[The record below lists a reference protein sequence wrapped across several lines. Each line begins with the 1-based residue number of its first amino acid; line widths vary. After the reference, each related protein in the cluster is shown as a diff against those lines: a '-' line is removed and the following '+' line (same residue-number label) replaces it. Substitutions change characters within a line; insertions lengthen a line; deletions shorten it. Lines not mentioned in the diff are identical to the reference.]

1 MIQNMPD
8 ISIQSFDYQLP
19 DSHIALFPADQR
31 DGSRLLVY
39 KDSHINHTTFKDF
52 PNLLPTNSMLICNN
66 TKVIPARIYIQ
77 KPSGT
82 TIELF
87 LLKPIENNIA
97 TQVIMEQQ
105 GESRWECLIGNKKRW
120 KDGEILRK
128 ELVST
133 NESVDLTFEW
143 IDRETNQVRIRW
155 NGEYSFASLLDII
168 GQMPLPPY
176 MQRESEASD
185 QDRYQTIFSN
195 VLGAVAAPTASLHF
209 TPEIFDA
216 LHQKGIQESYLTLHV
231 GAGTFLPVKEGEI
244 RNHPMHREQLIF
256 TKEFIQEII
265 AHTGPFVP
273 IGTTAMRAMES
284 LYWSG
289 VWLLE
294 GREVPENGLVIP
306 KEFAYHP
313 RKPFTTKEALDA
325 LISYLEKTNQDSW
338 IAQTE
343 LLIMPTYTFRF
354 CDALV
359 TNFHQPKSTLLVLV
373 SALIG
378 DAWKK
383 IYAEAVEKNY
393 RFLSYGDACLFFN
406 KQQ

>member
-39 KDSHINHTTFKDF
+39 KEPQIKHTIFKDF
-52 PNLLPTNSMLICNN
+52 PNLLPINSMLICNN
-66 TKVIPARIYIQ
+66 TKVIPARVFIQ

-97 TQVIMEQQ
+97 TQLIMEQQ
-105 GESRWECLIGNKKRW
+105 GESSWECLIGNKKRW
-120 KDGEILRK
+120 KLGEILRK
-128 ELVST
+128 ELVSL
-133 NESVDLTFEW
+133 NESIDLTFEW

-155 NGEYSFASLLDII
+155 NGDYTFAALLDII

-176 MQRESEASD
+176 MDRESEASD

-216 LHQKGIQESYLTLHV
+216 LHQKGIKESYLTLHV
-231 GAGTFLPVKEGEI
+231 GAGTFLPVKEGEV

-256 TKEFIQEII
+256 TKEFIQQII

-294 GREVPENGLVIP
+294 EREVPESGLVIP
-306 KEFAYHP
+306 KEFAYHI
-313 RKPFTTKEALDA
+313 RKSFTTIEALDA
-325 LISYLEKTNQDSW
+325 LILYLEKTNQESW

-343 LLIMPTYTFRF
+343 LLIMPTYKFRF

-378 DAWKK
+378 DAWKE

-393 RFLSYGDACLFFN
+393 RFLSYGDACLFF
-406 KQQ
+406 KKSL